1 MKAFIYTLRVIAA
14 VAVGLVGLAAVFWI
28 VRGLLQ
34 RPPITTVVV
43 LRDVT
48 DTFGAQPEVGEI
60 LELFDRS
67 AAGRW
72 NGAHLLAST
81 VTDVS
86 YNRVAEVKL
95 NPASKWLSNELQ
107 RGKDVVQFEADVV
120 KIIELVSGDTAGRSH
135 SSVYRAVALQLV
147 RLNKDPAARRVL
159 VVYSDLMENS
169 ADLSMYDAATFQAL
183 QTDPGSVA
191 ALLEQQEP
199 LPSLEGID
207 VHLVHQPTDAVTDKQ
222 YRVVSGFYRQ
232 LLESKGA
239 TVHISANL
247 N

>member
-1 MKAFIYTLRVIAA
+1 MKAIVFTLRVIAGLCAIALSLA
-14 VAVGLVGLAAVFWI
+14 VLAWI
-28 VRGLLQ
+28 VRGLVQ

-48 DTFGAQPEVGEI
+48 DRFEAQPEVGEI

-107 RGKDVVQFEADVV
+107 REKDVKRFEADVV
-120 KIIELVSGDTAGRSH
+120 NIVGLISADTAGRSH
-135 SSVYRAVALQLV
+135 SSVYRAVALQLI
-147 RLNKDPAARRVL
+147 RLSKDPAARRSL

-169 ADLSMYDAATFQAL
+169 PDLSMYHAATFRAL
-183 QTDPGSVA
+183 QADPGSVA

-199 LPSLEGID
+199 LPSLRGIE

>member
-14 VAVGLVGLAAVFWI
+14 VAVGLVGLAAIFWT
-28 VRGLLQ
+28 VRGLVQ

-48 DTFGAQPEVGEI
+48 DTFGAQPDVGEI

-107 RGKDVVQFEADVV
+107 RKKDVVQFEADVV
-120 KIIELVSGDTAGRSH
+120 KIIGLVSGDTVGRSH
-135 SSVYRAVALQLV
+135 SSVYRAVALQLL
-147 RLNKDPAARRVL
+147 RLSEDPAAKRIL
-159 VVYSDLMENS
+159 LVYSDLMENS
-169 ADLSMYDAATFQAL
+169 PDLSMYDEATFRAL
-183 QTDPGSVA
+183 QADPGSVA

-199 LPSLEGID
+199 LPSLRGIE